1 MSFRVVLIE
10 NQMDIKVKLDNLV
23 FIKDEGEVRIPV
35 SDISTIVI
43 DNLKLN
49 ISMRTLCLL
58 AQNNV
63 GVIICDQ
70 ELSLIHI

>member
-49 ISMRTLCLL
+49 ISMR
-58 AQNNV
+58 
-63 GVIICDQ
+63 I
-70 ELSLIHI
+70 SLPSGAEQCRRHHL